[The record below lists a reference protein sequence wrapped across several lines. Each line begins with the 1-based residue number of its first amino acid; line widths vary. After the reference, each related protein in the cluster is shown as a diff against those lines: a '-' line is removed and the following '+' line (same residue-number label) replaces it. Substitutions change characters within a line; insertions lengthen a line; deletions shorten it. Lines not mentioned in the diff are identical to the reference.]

1 MNQGKNSNG
10 HASTV
15 AFMSASP
22 FSKLSPHILSML
34 MNRPMALV
42 MTLGANME

>member
-1 MNQGKNSNG
+1 MNHGENSNG

-42 MTLGANME
+42 MKMGTNME

>member
-42 MTLGANME
+42 MKMGTNME